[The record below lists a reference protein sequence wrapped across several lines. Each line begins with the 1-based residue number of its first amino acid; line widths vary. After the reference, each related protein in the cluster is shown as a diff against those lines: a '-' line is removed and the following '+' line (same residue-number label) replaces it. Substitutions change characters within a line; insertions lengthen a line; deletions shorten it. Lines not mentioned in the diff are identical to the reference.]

1 MFRSKWLVLGAALGC
16 LSAAGMVACGG
27 TTATGTTGTSAGG
40 DSNAGGGGASATTG
54 GAGGAP
60 GTTTTGDTSSSNAS
74 TGDTSSSSS
83 TGDASSSGSGMLM
96 CGPGQMP
103 QCSCPGKLYPPKPA
117 TTQTVYCPFSKVGMG
132 KDVYCNNESDA
143 VPQKCC
149 ETPPAANTPSTCV
162 SVAAACPVAMST
174 PWECADPGDCGSG
187 KRCCGM
193 GTFNA
198 NPSFPTC
205 DNFASKF
212 KGTYCAASCAAGE
225 ITMCTSDAECA
236 SANAGTKCST
246 MSPKG
251 NHVGACAP

>member
-1 MFRSKWLVLGAALGC
+1 M
-16 LSAAGMVACGG
+16 
-27 TTATGTTGTSAGG
+27 
-40 DSNAGGGGASATTG
+40 
-54 GAGGAP
+54 
-60 GTTTTGDTSSSNAS
+60 
-74 TGDTSSSSS
+74 
-83 TGDASSSGSGMLM
+83 
-96 CGPGQMP
+96 
-103 QCSCPGKLYPPKPA
+103 LYPPKPG

-132 KDVYCNNESDA
+132 KDVYCNNQSDA
-143 VPQKCC
+143 APQKCC

-162 SVAAACPVAMST
+162 SAAAACPVAMST

-187 KRCCGM
+187 KQCCGT

-212 KGTYCAASCAAGE
+212 KGTHCAATCAAGE
-225 ITMCTSDAECA
+225 ITMCTSDAECT

>member
-1 MFRSKWLVLGAALGC
+1 MFRSKWLALGATLGC

-27 TTATGTTGTSAGG
+27 TTAAGATGTG
-40 DSNAGGGGASATTG
+40 AGGGSNTGGGTATATTG
-54 GAGGAP
+54 GTGGAP

-74 TGDTSSSSS
+74 TGDTSSS
-83 TGDASSSGSGMLM
+83 TGDATSTGSGMLM

-103 QCSCPGKLYPPKPA
+103 PCTCPGMLYPPKPA

-132 KDVYCNNESDA
+132 KDTYCNNQSDA
-143 VPQKCC
+143 APQKCC

-162 SVAAACPVAMST
+162 SAAAACPVAMST

-187 KRCCGM
+187 KQCCGM

-212 KGTYCAASCAAGE
+212 KGTYCAATCAAGE
-225 ITMCTSDAECA
+225 ITMCTSDAECT

>member
-1 MFRSKWLVLGAALGC
+1 
-16 LSAAGMVACGG
+16 
-27 TTATGTTGTSAGG
+27 
-40 DSNAGGGGASATTG
+40 
-54 GAGGAP
+54 
-60 GTTTTGDTSSSNAS
+60 
-74 TGDTSSSSS
+74 
-83 TGDASSSGSGMLM
+83 MLM

-225 ITMCTSDAECA
+225 ITMCTSDAECT